1 MKRSGA
7 VRGMLGVISRQLGYR
22 AVPVQPAAK
31 YRIAIIGGGSSG
43 VSVASQLCRK
53 LPKSE
58 HNSIA
63 VIEPRD
69 QHLYMPYW
77 TMVGGLG
84 LDVQN
89 SARPMEQVMPH
100 HVQWIKEKC
109 LTFEPEQNKLTLASG
124 QQIEYDILVVAAG
137 LQQNFGAVTGL
148 PETMGKNGVASI
160 YSFDYSPS
168 VWANIQN
175 MQKGKAIFTNPGT
188 AVNCGGAPQKICYL
202 AEAAWCQRGV
212 RDNIEIEFCTATP
225 GIFACP
231 EYRVA
236 LEKVMKSKNVTPH
249 VKTNL
254 VEVDGERKIATFERE
269 GGELLTKEF
278 DFLHVTPP
286 MSAPDFIRN
295 SPLANA
301 AGFVDVDKE
310 TCQHNK
316 FSNIFSLGDCSS
328 LPTSKTYSAISSQAP
343 VVTYNVQALLSG
355 REATSTYDGYTACP
369 VLLGDSKLLLA
380 EFNGYTM
387 EATPTFVPLDQTKPN
402 TLFYWLKRYVFE
414 HVYWH
419 SMPLGRWYGK
429 YMWFE
434 PPAKHKAKAAKPNA
448 FKAAPPSETAAL
460 KASVP
465 IAGAGEASTQGAA
478 STTDSLK
485 PELFGVSTPNI
496 PGDVS
501 LSGNL
506 DVAIIEQLAPRY
518 KGWLYLNPAENK
530 HFHKKEIEAAG
541 CKVEVAPIPNPAGSQ
556 KATAEHAA
564 SVVAAMDRLPRPL
577 MVQCTSGNRAGAAL
591 LLAQAK
597 ALGHNRASAS
607 LLAEDLDLKFW
618 TKCSE
623 CGPIKDWV
631 LDQLPAPNE
640 EGQHTAAP
648 TKSAVIEQLFDHKV
662 SSTFSYLLGCAHSQ
676 EAVLIDPV
684 LGMESRDLG
693 LAEELGFKVK
703 YVVNTHCHA
712 DHITSGGAIK
722 KLHPEVKTMISEASG
737 AAADIKLKDG
747 DRIEFGEYALEALAT
762 PGHTDGCMCFVLQG
776 PDDPKAVFTGD
787 TLLIRGCGRT
797 DFQQGDAAR
806 LYDMVHQKIFTLPE
820 DTKIYP
826 GHDYKGRNVSTVAE
840 EKKFNPRLTQNK
852 EEFIKTMKDLNLP
865 YPKMMDEAVPANL
878 VCGA

>member
-1 MKRSGA
+1 
-7 VRGMLGVISRQLGYR
+7 MLGVISRQLGYR
-22 AVPVQPAAK
+22 AVPAQPASK

-43 VSVASQLCRK
+43 VSVAAQLCRK

-58 HNSIA
+58 HGNIA

-69 QHLYMPYW
+69 NHLYMPYW

-84 LDVQN
+84 LDVKN

-100 HVQWIKEKC
+100 HVQWIKDRC
-109 LTFEPEQNKLTLASG
+109 LTFQPEQNQITLGSG
-124 QQIEYDILVVAAG
+124 QQIEYDVLVVAAG
-137 LQQNFGAVTGL
+137 LQQNFGAVPGL
-148 PETMGKNGVASI
+148 KETMGKNGVASI
-160 YSFDYSPS
+160 YSFEYSPK
-168 VWANIQN
+168 VWVNVTN
-175 MQKGKAIFTNPGT
+175 LREGKAIFTNPST

-202 AEAAWCQRGV
+202 AEAAWRARGV
-212 RDNIEIEFCTATP
+212 RQNIDIEFCTATP

-236 LEKVMKSKNVTPH
+236 LEAQMKQKGVTPS

-254 VEVDGERKIATFERE
+254 VEVDGDRKIATFEKE
-269 GGELLTKEF
+269 GGELITKQF

-286 MSAPDFIRN
+286 MSAPDFIRK
-295 SPLANA
+295 SPIVNA

-316 FSNIFSLGDCSS
+316 FPNIFSLGDCSS

-343 VVTYNVQALLSG
+343 VVTYNVQAHLQG
-355 REATSTYDGYTACP
+355 KEATSTYDGYTACP
-369 VLLGDSKLLLA
+369 VLLGDSKLMLA

-387 EATPTFVPLDQTKPN
+387 EAVPTFRPLDQRKPS
-402 TLFYWLKRYVFE
+402 TLFYWMKRYVFE

-419 SMPLGRWYGK
+419 FMPNGRWYGK
-429 YMWFE
+429 YMFFE
-434 PPAKHKAKAAKPNA
+434 PFAKHKAPQAAKPSVV
-448 FKAAPPSETAAL
+448 KAAPPSETAAL

-465 IAGAGEASTQGAA
+465 VSGAGEASQGAA
-478 STTDSLK
+478 TAAESLK
-485 PELFGVSTPNI
+485 PELFGVSTPNL

-506 DVAIIEQLAPRY
+506 DANVVAQLAPRY

-530 HFHKKEIEAAG
+530 HFHKKEIESAG

-556 KATAEHAA
+556 KATAEHAEA
-564 SVVAAMDRLPRPL
+564 VLAAMDRLPRPL
-577 MVQCTSGNRAGAAL
+577 MLQCTSGNRAGAAL

-597 ALGHNRASAS
+597 GLGHNRASAS
-607 LLAEDLDLKFW
+607 QLAEDLDLKFF

-631 LDQLPAPNE
+631 LDQLGKPNE
-640 EGQHTAAP
+640 EAQVTSAARA
-648 TKSAVIEQLFDHKV
+648 SAVIEQLFDPQG
-662 SSTFSYLLGCAHSQ
+662 SSTFTYLLGCSKSQ
-676 EAVLIDPV
+676 EAILLDPV
-684 LGMESRDLG
+684 LGMEGRDLG

-712 DHITSGGAIK
+712 DHITSGSVIK
-722 KLHPEVKTMISEASG
+722 QLLPEVKTMISEASG

-747 DRIEFGEYALEALAT
+747 DKVEFGEYALEAIAT
-762 PGHTDGCMCFVLQG
+762 PGHTDGCMSFVLKG
-776 PDDPKAVFTGD
+776 PDAPKAVFTGD

-797 DFQQGDAAR
+797 DFQQGDAAH
-806 LYDMVHQKIFTLPE
+806 LYDVIHQRIFSLPE

-826 GHDYKGRNVSTVAE
+826 GHDYKGRNVSTVGE
-840 EKKFNPRLTQNK
+840 EKKFNPRLTQSK
-852 EEFIKTMKDLNLP
+852 EDFIQTMKDLNLP
-865 YPKMMDEAVPANL
+865 YPKMMDAALPANL
-878 VCGA
+878 VDGAKA

>member
-1 MKRSGA
+1 
-7 VRGMLGVISRQLGYR
+7 
-22 AVPVQPAAK
+22 
-31 YRIAIIGGGSSG
+31 
-43 VSVASQLCRK
+43 
-53 LPKSE
+53 
-58 HNSIA
+58 
-63 VIEPRD
+63 
-69 QHLYMPYW
+69 
-77 TMVGGLG
+77 
-84 LDVQN
+84 
-89 SARPMEQVMPH
+89 MEQVMPH

-109 LTFEPEQNKLTLASG
+109 LTFQPEQNKLTLANG

-137 LQQNFGAVTGL
+137 LQQNFGAVAGL

-168 VWANIQN
+168 VWANITHL
-175 MQKGKAIFTNPGT
+175 QKGKAIFTNPAT

-202 AEAAWCQRGV
+202 AEAAWRERGV
-212 RDNIEIEFCTATP
+212 RNNIDIEFCTATP

-236 LEKVMKSKNVTPH
+236 LEKVMQSKNITPS

-269 GGELLTKEF
+269 GELVTKEF

-316 FSNIFSLGDCSS
+316 FSNVFSLGDCSS

-343 VVTYNVQALLSG
+343 VVTYNVQALMAG
-355 REATSTYDGYTACP
+355 KEPTSVYDGYTACP
-369 VLLGDSKLLLA
+369 VLVGDSKLMLA

-387 EATPTFVPLDQTKPN
+387 EAIPTFKPLDQTKPN
-402 TLFYWLKRYVFE
+402 VLFYWLKRYIFE

-434 PPAKHKAKAAKPNA
+434 PPVKHKVAEVPKPST
-448 FKAAPPSETAAL
+448 FKASPPSETAAL

-465 IAGAGEASTQGAA
+465 ISGVGEASQGA
-478 STTDSLK
+478 STAADSLK
-485 PELFGVSTPNI
+485 PELFGVSTPNL

-501 LSGNL
+501 LSGNM

-530 HFHKKEIEAAG
+530 HFHRKAIEAAG
-541 CKVEVAPIPNPAGSQ
+541 CKVEVAPIPNPAGGQ
-556 KATAEHAA
+556 PATAEHAEA
-564 SVVAAMDRLPRPL
+564 VLAAMERLPRPL
-577 MVQCTSGNRAGAAL
+577 MIQCTSGNRAGAAL

-607 LLAEDLDLKFW
+607 LLAEDLDLKFF

-631 LDQLPAPNE
+631 LDQLPANNE
-640 EGQHTAAP
+640 EAQQTPAA
-648 TKSAVIEQLFDHKV
+648 KKGAVIEQLFDPQG
-662 SSTFSYLLGCAHSQ
+662 SSTFSYLIGCSDSQ

-684 LGMESRDLG
+684 LGMESRDLS

-722 KLHPEVKTMISEASG
+722 KQLPEVKTMISEASG
-737 AAADIKLKDG
+737 AAADVKLKDG
-747 DRIEFGEYALEALAT
+747 DTIEFGKYALQAVAT
-762 PGHTDGCMCFVLQG
+762 PGHTDGCMCFVLRG
-776 PDDPKAVFTGD
+776 PDAPKAVFTGD

-797 DFQQGDAAR
+797 DFQQGDASR
-806 LYDMVHQKIFTLPE
+806 LYDVVHQKIFTLPE

-852 EEFIKTMKDLNLP
+852 EGFIKTMQDLKLP

-878 VCGA
+878 VCGV

>member
-1 MKRSGA
+1 
-7 VRGMLGVISRQLGYR
+7 
-22 AVPVQPAAK
+22 
-31 YRIAIIGGGSSG
+31 
-43 VSVASQLCRK
+43 
-53 LPKSE
+53 
-58 HNSIA
+58 
-63 VIEPRD
+63 
-69 QHLYMPYW
+69 
-77 TMVGGLG
+77 
-84 LDVQN
+84 
-89 SARPMEQVMPH
+89 
-100 HVQWIKEKC
+100 
-109 LTFEPEQNKLTLASG
+109 
-124 QQIEYDILVVAAG
+124 
-137 LQQNFGAVTGL
+137 
-148 PETMGKNGVASI
+148 
-160 YSFDYSPS
+160 
-168 VWANIQN
+168 
-175 MQKGKAIFTNPGT
+175 
-188 AVNCGGAPQKICYL
+188 
-202 AEAAWCQRGV
+202 
-212 RDNIEIEFCTATP
+212 
-225 GIFACP
+225 
-231 EYRVA
+231 
-236 LEKVMKSKNVTPH
+236 
-249 VKTNL
+249 
-254 VEVDGERKIATFERE
+254 
-269 GGELLTKEF
+269 
-278 DFLHVTPP
+278 
-286 MSAPDFIRN
+286 
-295 SPLANA
+295 
-301 AGFVDVDKE
+301 
-310 TCQHNK
+310 
-316 FSNIFSLGDCSS
+316 
-328 LPTSKTYSAISSQAP
+328 
-343 VVTYNVQALLSG
+343 
-355 REATSTYDGYTACP
+355 
-369 VLLGDSKLLLA
+369 
-380 EFNGYTM
+380 
-387 EATPTFVPLDQTKPN
+387 
-402 TLFYWLKRYVFE
+402 
-414 HVYWH
+414 
-419 SMPLGRWYGK
+419 
-429 YMWFE
+429 
-434 PPAKHKAKAAKPNA
+434 
-448 FKAAPPSETAAL
+448 
-460 KASVP
+460 
-465 IAGAGEASTQGAA
+465 
-478 STTDSLK
+478 
-485 PELFGVSTPNI
+485 
-496 PGDVS
+496 
-501 LSGNL
+501 
-506 DVAIIEQLAPRY
+506 
-518 KGWLYLNPAENK
+518 
-530 HFHKKEIEAAG
+530 
-541 CKVEVAPIPNPAGSQ
+541 
-556 KATAEHAA
+556 
-564 SVVAAMDRLPRPL
+564 

-806 LYDMVHQKIFTLPE
+806 LYDMVHQKIFTLPK

>member
-1 MKRSGA
+1 M
-7 VRGMLGVISRQLGYR
+7 
-22 AVPVQPAAK
+22 
-31 YRIAIIGGGSSG
+31 
-43 VSVASQLCRK
+43 
-53 LPKSE
+53 
-58 HNSIA
+58 
-63 VIEPRD
+63 
-69 QHLYMPYW
+69 
-77 TMVGGLG
+77 
-84 LDVQN
+84 
-89 SARPMEQVMPH
+89 
-100 HVQWIKEKC
+100 
-109 LTFEPEQNKLTLASG
+109 
-124 QQIEYDILVVAAG
+124 
-137 LQQNFGAVTGL
+137 
-148 PETMGKNGVASI
+148 
-160 YSFDYSPS
+160 
-168 VWANIQN
+168 
-175 MQKGKAIFTNPGT
+175 
-188 AVNCGGAPQKICYL
+188 
-202 AEAAWCQRGV
+202 
-212 RDNIEIEFCTATP
+212 
-225 GIFACP
+225 
-231 EYRVA
+231 
-236 LEKVMKSKNVTPH
+236 
-249 VKTNL
+249 
-254 VEVDGERKIATFERE
+254 
-269 GGELLTKEF
+269 
-278 DFLHVTPP
+278 
-286 MSAPDFIRN
+286 
-295 SPLANA
+295 
-301 AGFVDVDKE
+301 
-310 TCQHNK
+310 
-316 FSNIFSLGDCSS
+316 
-328 LPTSKTYSAISSQAP
+328 
-343 VVTYNVQALLSG
+343 
-355 REATSTYDGYTACP
+355 
-369 VLLGDSKLLLA
+369 
-380 EFNGYTM
+380 
-387 EATPTFVPLDQTKPN
+387 
-402 TLFYWLKRYVFE
+402 
-414 HVYWH
+414 
-419 SMPLGRWYGK
+419 
-429 YMWFE
+429 
-434 PPAKHKAKAAKPNA
+434 
-448 FKAAPPSETAAL
+448 
-460 KASVP
+460 P
-465 IAGAGEASTQGAA
+465 IAGAGEAATQGAA
-478 STTDSLK
+478 AMTDSLK

-506 DVAIIEQLAPRY
+506 DVAIINQLAPRY

-541 CKVEVAPIPNPAGSQ
+541 CQVEVAPIPNPSSQ

-564 SVVAAMDRLPRPL
+564 SVLAAMDRLPRPL

-597 ALGHNRASAS
+597 VLGHNRASAS

-640 EGQHTAAP
+640 EGQHTTAP
-648 TKSAVIEQLFDHKV
+648 TKSAVIEQLFDHKG
-662 SSTFSYLLGCAHSQ
+662 SSTFSYLVGCAHSQ

-684 LGMESRDLG
+684 LGMETRDLG

-747 DRIEFGEYALEALAT
+747 DKIEFGEYALEALAT
-762 PGHTDGCMCFVLQG
+762 PGHTDGCMCFVLLG
-776 PDDPKAVFTGD
+776 PDAPKAVFTGD